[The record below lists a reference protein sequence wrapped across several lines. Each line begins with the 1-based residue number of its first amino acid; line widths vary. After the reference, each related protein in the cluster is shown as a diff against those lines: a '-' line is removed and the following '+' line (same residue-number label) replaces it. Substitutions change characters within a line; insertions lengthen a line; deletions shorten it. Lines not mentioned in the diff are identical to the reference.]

1 MRSLKYIIILFL
13 LLSGCSQEV
22 IKKVKVVESRA
33 RILNDNNP
41 KDSRRQYQLLWVVT
55 FEDGTGGEAWYDCT
69 IDEYDK
75 FELGE

>member
-1 MRSLKYIIILFL
+1 MIKLMITQR
-13 LLSGCSQEV
+13 GSQEV

-33 RILNDNNP
+33 RILNANNP
-41 KDSRRQYQLLWVVT
+41 KDSRRQYQLLWVVA